1 MALRPQNLN
10 QFFKINSYSVALC
23 GLFSLYISGGVGKL
37 IVSLFLSVTVLAWKI
52 EETKW
57 QISEKLSIVLIFA
70 VVPLFYIDWKFQLS
84 NFGSRELFAAGSL
97 ARLILFLCVI
107 KLLQKK
113 SDRDWIFIYLIAF
126 FEVLLA
132 AGLSISPL
140 YLLSLILFLLVTV
153 CAIVSF
159 EIRKTSAAIL
169 NKNNVLKEK
178 DIDFG
183 KISYPKILINSAI
196 LLILIGAIAVPL
208 FFTFPRVSGAGLG
221 GNQLNASRITGFS
234 DSVKLGE
241 IGRLLQNDETV
252 MRVRVENNGEAI
264 NPHWRGVAL
273 NNFDG
278 RRWSRTIQAMA
289 KRIERNERNFF
300 QVDYDIRSENLVTQ
314 TVYLEPISTQILFAL
329 SRPIALQGNFPF
341 VSKNEEDSLN
351 APSPAF
357 ERISYKVTS
366 DVSLPD
372 IQKLRRDNAPYLPTV
387 EKNYLQLPENLDER
401 IAALAAQITAG
412 KNNRYDKSKAV
423 ESYLQTNFGYTLQ
436 LKAGGEQPLADFLFN
451 VREGHCEYFAT
462 AMAIMLRTQGIATR
476 VVNGFQSGEYNETAD
491 VYVVKQKN
499 AHSWVEV
506 YFPQTD
512 SWVPFDPTPFAGQDN
527 TAGATAGVFGNFN
540 KYFEALETFWIQYF
554 VAYDNQEQR
563 SLMRSVKSGFNEY
576 QSKTSEWLADFQEK
590 FADWWKEA
598 RGEKGLQSSAIA
610 IASAVGYLVAAI
622 LGVIFLIWLCRKI
635 FKLKFWK
642 NLSIWAKHKNETT
655 IIEFYER
662 MQKLLASKGFVRQA
676 HQTPLEFALAVQM
689 PEAVSITEKYNRVR
703 FGEKDL
709 SNDEA
714 TEIEQWLDSL
724 AEKENK

>member
-1 MALRPQNLN
+1 MAT
-10 QFFKINSYSVALC
+10 I
-23 GLFSLYISGGVGKL
+23 
-37 IVSLFLSVTVLAWKI
+37 LAWKI
-52 EETKW
+52 EGSKW
-57 QISEKLSIVLIFA
+57 QISERLSIILIFS
-70 VVPLFYIDWKFQLS
+70 VIPFFYLDWKFQLS
-84 NFGSRELFAAGSL
+84 GFGSKELFAAGSL

-107 KLLQKK
+107 KLMQRK
-113 SDRDWIFIYLIAF
+113 SERDWVFIYLISF

-140 YLLSLILFLLVTV
+140 YLFSLILYLLVTL
-153 CAIVSF
+153 CAIITF
-159 EIRKTSAAIL
+159 EIRKTSNGIL
-169 NKNNVLKEK
+169 NKNKIVRDEK
-178 DIDFG
+178 RE
-183 KISYPKILINSAI
+183 YPKIFYTKILANSAI
-196 LLILIGAIAVPL
+196 LLILIGAVAVPL

-221 GNQLNASRITGFS
+221 GNQLNTSRLTGFS
-234 DSVKLGE
+234 DSVRLGE
-241 IGRLLQNDETV
+241 IGQLLQSDETV
-252 MRVRVENNGEAI
+252 MRVRVETNGEAI

-278 RRWSRTIQAMA
+278 HRWSKTIQTMP
-289 KRIERNERNFF
+289 KRVERNDRNFF
-300 QVDYDIRSENLVTQ
+300 QVDYDIRSDDLTTQ
-314 TVYLEPISTQILFAL
+314 TVYLEPLSTQVLFAL
-329 SRPIALQGNFPF
+329 ARPIAVQGNFPF
-341 VSKNEEDSLN
+341 VSKDEADSLN

-366 DVSLPD
+366 DTSLPD
-372 IQKLRRDNAPYLPTV
+372 IEKLRRDDVPYLLSV
-387 EKNYLQLPENLDER
+387 EKTYLQLPPKLDER
-401 IAALAAQITAG
+401 IGELAAQISAD

-423 ESYLQTNFGYTLQ
+423 ESYLQNNFGYTSQ
-436 LKAGGEQPLADFLFN
+436 LKAGGDDPLADFLFN
-451 VREGHCEYFAT
+451 VRQGHCEYFAT

-512 SWVPFDPTPFAGQDN
+512 AWIPFDPTPFAGQDN
-527 TAGATAGVFGNFN
+527 TSGATAGVFGKFN
-540 KYFEALETFWIQYF
+540 KYAEALETFWIQYF
-554 VAYDNQEQR
+554 VAFDNQEQH

-576 QSKTSEWLADFQEK
+576 QSKTSAWLNDFQEK
-590 FADWWKEA
+590 LSDWWQEA
-598 RGEKGLQSSAIA
+598 RGDKGLQTSAIA
-610 IASAVGYLVAAI
+610 IAYAVGYVVAAI
-622 LGVIFLIWLCRKI
+622 LGIIFLIWLYRKI
-635 FKLKFWK
+635 VRLKIWRELFV
-642 NLSIWAKHKNETT
+642 WAKRKNETT

-662 MQKLLASKGFVRQA
+662 MQKVLAGKGFTRAA
-676 HQTPLEFALAVQM
+676 HQTPLEFAFALNM